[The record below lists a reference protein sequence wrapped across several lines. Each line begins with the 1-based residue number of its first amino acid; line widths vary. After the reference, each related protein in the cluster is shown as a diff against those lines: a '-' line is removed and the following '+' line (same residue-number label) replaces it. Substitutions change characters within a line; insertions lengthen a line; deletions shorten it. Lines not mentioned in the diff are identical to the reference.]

1 MKGQSFWHCSNQ
13 QNEKHCVHLRDIH
26 GLAGYGLF
34 WGLVEKIHTSQ
45 NKSLNADYREL
56 AKLFQCSITFVK
68 SVVEYFDLFLIKDNK
83 IYLRKGVLL

>member
-1 MKGQSFWHCSNQ
+1 
-13 QNEKHCVHLRDIH
+13 
-26 GLAGYGLF
+26 
-34 WGLVEKIHTSQ
+34 LVEKIHTSQ